1 MIIKKEIV
9 DITMDTKD
17 RRKNNHGI
25 LLNKQKNKQINK
37 KANLYSLKF
46 EHNMWNK
53 TIPWKAHMPE
63 LTQEK
68 INNLNRTLW
77 NKIKKTE
84 SIIMIFKNQKALDSD
99 GFKSEF
105 HQLLKKEVLPLLYN
119 LFQKTEAEE
128 IFPNSSMRSVI
139 PYKTWQRHYK

>member
-1 MIIKKEIV
+1 
-9 DITMDTKD
+9 MDTKD

-77 NKIKKTE
+77 NKIKKL
-84 SIIMIFKNQKALDSD
+84 S
-99 GFKSEF
+99 
-105 HQLLKKEVLPLLYN
+105 QL
-119 LFQKTEAEE
+119 
-128 IFPNSSMRSVI
+128 
-139 PYKTWQRHYK
+139 